1 MAFCWRR
8 QQCRPGRRDG
18 ISLRRYAVTLSSLL
32 YCRWT
37 GLLELNSC
45 LHDRWDRR
53 PEIDNEVA
61 KRQQVVT
68 TSRPIYRTD
77 CDSKFIFSLFAKT
90 LHKLFYCHTHCVP
103 VSIIF
108 SSLSS
113 SSSSLSAGTCF
124 TATVDWWSP
133 AQCIYGFVHH
143 YSRHVW
149 PWRSSNVVPITTQSM
164 SLNPSPSNHHKFG
177 VDNSWGPAP
186 SPRPTLEPS
195 LFSVFLL
202 SLMFSLL
209 ERYRKLV
216 YRIVSV
222 LHYALGVSRL
232 VPVYTHCVA
241 ASHRDQP
248 SRRQTIYWRHSR
260 CTHCSSLT
268 HSHTDVVAYYSS
280 LSVSTPVSAAA
291 AAVATGNR

>member
-18 ISLRRYAVTLSSLL
+18 ISSRRYAVTLCSLL

-68 TSRPIYRTD
+68 TSIYRTD

-108 SSLSS
+108 FVIIIIIFIISWYLFHCHRGLMISS
-113 SSSSLSAGTCF
+113 A
-124 TATVDWWSP
+124 
-133 AQCIYGFVHH
+133 VHLWI
-143 YSRHVW
+143 R
-149 PWRSSNVVPITTQSM
+149 
-164 SLNPSPSNHHKFG
+164 
-177 VDNSWGPAP
+177 A
-186 SPRPTLEPS
+186 S
-195 LFSVFLL
+195 LFQACLTVTFI
-202 SLMFSLL
+202 
-209 ERYRKLV
+209 ERCSY
-216 YRIVSV
+216 
-222 LHYALGVSRL
+222 HYAINVTR
-232 VPVYTHCVA
+232 PF
-241 ASHRDQP
+241 
-248 SRRQTIYWRHSR
+248 TIK
-260 CTHCSSLT
+260 SSQIW
-268 HSHTDVVAYYSS
+268 
-280 LSVSTPVSAAA
+280 
-291 AAVATGNR
+291 GG